1 MVQMLN
7 YLASQQVWRKRMED
21 IDDTVQDLHIP
32 KNIDDDTDQDQ
43 EWCEVVIDDK
53 PRRIRFHDYDK
64 VFSIPGLYE
73 KLFYDE
79 LKCCSP
85 SYVVGL
91 FKDVAGEWGTK
102 LSELKVL
109 DVGAGNGMVGDEL
122 RHRGVDKVV
131 GIDIIEEAKNAAQR
145 DRPDVY
151 DDYRVADLTD
161 LPRADENKL
170 KQHDLNCMTTVAAL
184 GYGDIPPA
192 AFLKALDLIS
202 TPAWLAFNIKEDFL
216 HESDQSGF
224 SRLIRHM
231 IQQDYIQPQCY
242 RRYRHRMSITG
253 EPLHYIAMIAKK
265 HKRVTNTLVAEY
277 A

>member
-1 MVQMLN
+1 MEQAINRLIN
-7 YLASQQVWRKRMED
+7 HDIWRNRLED
-21 IDDTVQDLHIP
+21 IDNTVQDILMPEDI
-32 KNIDDDTDQDQ
+32 NGDTDQDQ
-43 EWCEVVIDDK
+43 EWCEVVTGNK
-53 PRRIRFHDYDK
+53 TRRIRFHDYDQ
-64 VFSIPGLYE
+64 VFDIPGLYE
-73 KLFYDE
+73 KLFYDA

-85 SYVVGL
+85 SYVVSL

-122 RHRGVDKVV
+122 RHRGVGKMV
-131 GIDIIEEAKNAAQR
+131 GIDIIEEAKKATLR
-145 DRPDVY
+145 DRPEVY
-151 DDYRVADLTD
+151 DDYLVADLTD
-161 LPRADENKL
+161 LPDADEEILRK
-170 KQHDLNCMTTVAAL
+170 HRLNCMTTVAAL

-192 AFLKALDLIS
+192 AFLKALDVID

-224 SRLIRHM
+224 SRLIRQM

-242 RRYRHRMSITG
+242 RRYRHRLSMTG
-253 EPLHYIAMIAKK
+253 EPLYYIAMIAKK
-265 HKRVTNTLVAEY
+265 LRPVTNALFTEY